1 MQGQVLKIAY
11 AVSFNHKLAQ
21 LRHLPLHQTH
31 FEFEGELPIWNK
43 FCELIAH
50 TYIHS
55 VRNYVLSLSGDN
67 QAFDMKTAFAGAS
80 LFKLTWNAELM
91 KSLRTNAGY
100 FFVHFSEGQLR
111 PVACGALSF
120 EGKNVSFL
128 GKKYQFLSYKEF
140 FSVQ

>member
-11 AVSFNHKLAQ
+11 AETFNHKLAQ

-67 QAFDMKTAFAGAS
+67 QAFDMKSAF
-80 LFKLTWNAELM
+80 LFDVNLLG
-91 KSLRTNAGY
+91 RR
-100 FFVHFSEGQLR
+100 GQ
-111 PVACGALSF
+111 S
-120 EGKNVSFL
+120 
-128 GKKYQFLSYKEF
+128 YQANLKCRIDEKFA
-140 FSVQ
+140 

>member
-91 KSLRTNAGY
+91 KSLRTNAQ
-100 FFVHFSEGQLR
+100 SNDKPL
-111 PVACGALSF
+111 PALQYSF
-120 EGKNVSFL
+120 ENWPQNWFFDL
-128 GKKYQFLSYKEF
+128 KKSHNQTMASQNFRG
-140 FSVQ
+140 